1 MVETFARVSDRAPE
15 WMVGGPGTF
24 FSALA
29 VNVSFPQ
36 RYHMDRKDLDGT
48 MSCIAVKRRGHYEG
62 GMTCI
67 PEAGTGTGTG
77 AKVRAGRT
85 GRAGR
90 EVDGGAR
97 AGTGMGMGQPL
108 LSGPAAVASGSED
121 ALANA
126 ANSGGLAFDLQDGDI
141 LALRTTEVWHGV
153 SDIVERSPDA
163 ARFSFVCYATDA
175 IAVGCTECSDMDS
188 NHIT

>member
-1 MVETFARVSDRAPE
+1 
-15 WMVGGPGTF
+15 
-24 FSALA
+24 
-29 VNVSFPQ
+29 
-36 RYHMDRKDLDGT
+36 
-48 MSCIAVKRRGHYEG
+48 
-62 GMTCI
+62 
-67 PEAGTGTGTG
+67 
-77 AKVRAGRT
+77 
-85 GRAGR
+85 
-90 EVDGGAR
+90 
-97 AGTGMGMGQPL
+97 MGMAQPL

-126 ANSGGLAFDLQDGDI
+126 VKSGGLAFDLQDGDV

-153 SDIVERSPDA
+153 SDIVEQSPDS